1 MENTT
6 LLGRLG
12 MFAHLLPSCD
22 DYGVL
27 IHLVGDTDENRQ
39 RYARHTYIQ
48 WYEVLAE
55 KNPLRRLP

>member
-1 MENTT
+1 
-6 LLGRLG
+6 